1 MWVIFV
7 RELFD
12 KCVCVSAN
20 TLQRSYIDEA
30 VTLVSNVCAADVN
43 WGSYGRDREDKI
55 WKQQWLRLWV
65 SSKRERERGKKS
77 QENRQSSNSSM
88 GGLQLRE
95 ACVICYSAISVA
107 TSNEHV
113 ALVGLEQ
120 GKIHTRRGGNLQDL
134 SHLWDFTVVF
144 MLHFQQVASVRRMY
158 DVSF

>member
-1 MWVIFV
+1 MRVIFV

-65 SSKRERERGKKS
+65 SNKRERGKK
-77 QENRQSSNSSM
+77 QSSNSSM

-95 ACVICYSAISVA
+95 ACVICYMYSAISVA

-134 SHLWDFTVVF
+134 SYLWDFTVVF